1 MSIVI
6 GGRTVSGLYNVSV
19 CRTATDSQAGI
30 IRLATKAEILAGTTR
45 ESAITPYDIK
55 EMIKVDQLGDG
66 FAVENGFIDNTV
78 YPLVPTAAT
87 VDNQLADKA
96 YVLDLIQTYS
106 SRFIGIY
113 ESLEALQADTRPA
126 VSPVQQEEEEPSGE
140 GNEGEGGEGQ
150 QSGEG
155 GEQNQSG
162 EGDEQQN
169 GEGGEQH
176 L

>member
-96 YVLDLIQTYS
+96 YVLDLIQCGERS
-106 SRFIGIY
+106 
-113 ESLEALQADTRPA
+113 PA
-126 VSPVQQEEEEPSGE
+126 GPCASG
-140 GNEGEGGEGQ
+140 
-150 QSGEG
+150 
-155 GEQNQSG
+155 
-162 EGDEQQN
+162 
-169 GEGGEQH
+169 
-176 L
+176 